1 MSVAV
6 TRPAPAALRTT
17 APVHGSAEAA
27 SGSGANN
34 SGSLTGPPRYDAGVM
49 VALDH
54 LPKMLIDEFEAAFP
68 DRCLLG
74 AWLYGSRARGEER
87 ADSDIDVAVLY
98 DSPLDPVA
106 LFDASS
112 RLAARLGAAVD
123 IVDLRR
129 AGGLLRVEATHRG
142 RAILPLTHEAELFTT
157 HALAD
162 HAAFAPNRRAATAA
176 MQEKFHAR

>member
-1 MSVAV
+1 
-6 TRPAPAALRTT
+6 
-17 APVHGSAEAA
+17 
-27 SGSGANN
+27 
-34 SGSLTGPPRYDAGVM
+34 M
-49 VALDH
+49 VALDL
-54 LPKMLIDEFEAAFP
+54 LPDVVMNELRAAFP
-68 DRCLLG
+68 GHCLLG
-74 AWLYGSRARGEER
+74 AWLYGSHARGEQR
-87 ADSDIDVAVLY
+87 ADSDIDIAVLY

-123 IVDLRR
+123 VVDLRR

-142 RAILPLTHEAELFTT
+142 RAILPPTHEAELFTT

-176 MQEKFHAR
+176 MQEKFRAR

>member
-1 MSVAV
+1 
-6 TRPAPAALRTT
+6 
-17 APVHGSAEAA
+17 
-27 SGSGANN
+27 
-34 SGSLTGPPRYDAGVM
+34 M

-54 LPKMLIDEFEAAFP
+54 LADILIAELGAAFP
-68 DRCLLG
+68 DRRLLG

-87 ADSDIDVAVLY
+87 ADSDIDIAVFS
-98 DSPLDPVA
+98 DTPLDPVA

-123 IVDLRR
+123 VVDLRR

-142 RAILPLTHEAELFTT
+142 RAILPPTLEAELFTT

-162 HAAFAPNRRAATAA
+162 HASFAPNRRAATAA
-176 MQEKFHAR
+176 MQEKFRAR

>member
-1 MSVAV
+1 MSAAV
-6 TRPAPAALRTT
+6 
-17 APVHGSAEAA
+17 SC
-27 SGSGANN
+27 
-34 SGSLTGPPRYDAGVM
+34 GVM

-68 DRCLLG
+68 GRCLLG

-112 RLAARLGAAVD
+112 RLAARLGATVD
-123 IVDLRR
+123 VVDLRR

-162 HAAFAPNRRAATAA
+162 HASFAPNRRAATAA
-176 MQEKFHAR
+176 MQEKFRAR